1 MSTNTHPTPAPSLSR
16 SPRPDTVAD
25 QLMALARNAS
35 NNVDEHDPID
45 YWYRLGQRNAY
56 AHATAQLLA
65 TELGEDPFVIAER
78 ITTARDAGAS
88 EVHELRDAAYG
99 HCTTLTPPKPA
110 IEWVGPKAFDTQHR
124 NIRGIDRDYGMRWG
138 QRSNQRISLRLDGE
152 EATQGLLYAY
162 DPTWQEYAVLS
173 TTAPRAAVDRA
184 FAHATDTDIHMRIE
198 TFAQLVGTYA
208 AALETA
214 ERGRNVAEVQL

>member
-1 MSTNTHPTPAPSLSR
+1 MSANAHPTY
-16 SPRPDTVAD
+16 SPLRPQHTQPDPVVD

-56 AHATAQLLA
+56 AHATAQILA
-65 TELGEDPFVIAER
+65 RELTDDPFVIAER
-78 ITTARDAGAS
+78 ITTALDAGS
-88 EVHELRDAAYG
+88 TEVHELRDAAYG
-99 HCTTLTPPKPA
+99 HGTTTTPPKPA

-124 NIRGIDRDYGMRWG
+124 SIRGIDRDYGMRWG

-152 EATQGLLYAY
+152 EATRGLLYAY

-184 FAHATDTDIHMRIE
+184 FAHATDTDIHMPIE
-198 TFAQLVGTYA
+198 TFAQLVSTYA
-208 AALETA
+208 VALETA
-214 ERGRNVAEVQL
+214 ERDRAVAEVQL